1 MVLSGRRHAAG
12 AAQPGTVNDAQNTL
26 TGRVVLVTGAS
37 RGIGRAIARRLAA
50 HGARAVVTASP
61 RSVAGLTD
69 TCARI
74 VADGGEAAW
83 LAVDLADAAA
93 RADLV
98 ARAGRYFGPID
109 ILVNN
114 AAAIT
119 AYAPPSRIDLAA
131 RQTMFA
137 VNVDAPIDLTQQALP
152 AMQTCGWG
160 RILNLSSDTT
170 AQPAP
175 THPGPARFVH
185 ALAAYGASKCA
196 LERYGEGL
204 AAELAGSG
212 ITVHALKPYRIARS
226 ERAEAVADQL
236 EATHPDWIEPLEM
249 MAEAAYRLI
258 TDPQPGHV
266 HVSRAVVA
274 TGLGTLHALDGVT
287 VLGDARFTGRV
298 PEGAGES
305 ISPI

>member
-1 MVLSGRRHAAG
+1 V
-12 AAQPGTVNDAQNTL
+12 TDAPQTL
-26 TGRVVLVTGAS
+26 TGRVALVTGAS

-50 HGARAVVTASP
+50 HGARVVVTASP
-61 RSVAGLTD
+61 RSVAGLTT

-83 LAVDLADAAA
+83 LATDLADAAA

-98 ARAGRYFGPID
+98 ARAARYFGPID

-114 AAAIT
+114 AAAIS
-119 AYAPPSRIDLAA
+119 AYAPPSHIDLAA
-131 RQTMFA
+131 RQAMFA
-137 VNVDAPIDLTQQALP
+137 VNVDAPLDLIQQALP
-152 AMQTCGWG
+152 AMQQGGWG

-175 THPGPARFVH
+175 PYPGPAKFVH

-204 AAELAGSG
+204 AAELTGSG
-212 ITVHALKPYRIARS
+212 ITAHALKPYRIARS
-226 ERAEAVADQL
+226 ESAEAVAAEL
-236 EATHPDWIEPLEM
+236 EDTHPEWIEPVEM

-258 TDPQPGHV
+258 TDPPPAHV
-266 HVSRAVVA
+266 HVSRALVA
-274 TGLGTLHALDGVT
+274 AGHGTLRALDGVI
-287 VLGDARFTGRV
+287 VLGNAAFTGRV
-298 PEGAGES
+298 PAAAGES